1 MEDFQSHV
9 EQAKND
15 ILMGE
20 VDLSNAL
27 QQGKALIAMRTILQ
41 EMLSHEDL
49 NTFAYEKFLA
59 KSILNTSRV
68 IEQ

>member
-1 MEDFQSHV
+1 
-9 EQAKND
+9 
-15 ILMGE
+15 MGD
-20 VDLSNAL
+20 VDPEKAV

-49 NTFAYEKFLA
+49 NTFAYEKLLA